1 MSEIKNGNQTY
12 SWPDDWVV
20 EVRRRSPKRRKTHS
34 RLKYPWLRYRDGKT
48 IVVVEEI
55 TDTD

>member
-20 EVRRRSPKRRKTHS
+20 EIRRRSPKARKAHS
-34 RLKYPWLRYRDGKT
+34 RLKYPWLRHRDGKT

>member
-1 MSEIKNGNQTY
+1 MSEIKNGNQIF

-20 EVRRRSPKRRKTHS
+20 EVRRRSQKNRKAHS

-55 TDTD
+55 IDSD